1 MTYIVICTILL
12 VVVINILEDTH
23 VKVYSKHFGEVL
35 LQDEYD
41 IHIPMVLY
49 YLIVLLGFI
58 PVVNVILY
66 VFFGFLYIKGVI
78 RNESNLNIG
87 YNHVLSIKGERFIPR
102 MIKRIVCKISTMYHR
117 YSIILPKISMRL
129 MNLEIDVK

>member
-41 IHIPMVLY
+41 IHIPTVLY

-87 YNHVLSIKGERFIPR
+87 YNHVLSLKGERFIPR
-102 MIKRIVCKISTMYHR
+102 MIKRIVCKTSTMYH
-117 YSIILPKISMRL
+117 
-129 MNLEIDVK
+129 

>member
-23 VKVYSKHFGEVL
+23 VKVYSKYFGEVL

-41 IHIPMVLY
+41 IHIPTVLY

-102 MIKRIVCKISTMYHR
+102 MIKRIVCKISTMYH
-117 YSIILPKISMRL
+117 
-129 MNLEIDVK
+129 